1 MLKKTL
7 LLTLVLTILA
17 GNAFAL
23 TAATAELNTDAT
35 GDYTIPG
42 FKPSKSVYVVYQ
54 TDTTFVVYAIAT
66 KHTSGDKIYA
76 TDSATTKMFM
86 KSGTAA
92 TALSTTDAGI
102 TIPTDATNSSLS
114 GFTAM

>member
-1 MLKKTL
+1 MLKRTL
-7 LLTLVLTILA
+7 LFTLVLAILA

-23 TAATAELNTDAT
+23 TAATAELNTDAQ

-54 TDTTFVVYAIAT
+54 SDTTFVVYAIAT
-66 KHTSGDKIYA
+66 KHTSGDKVYA

-86 KSGTAA
+86 KASTA
-92 TALSTTDAGI
+92 STVLTTTIAGV
-102 TIPTDATNSSLS
+102 TIPTDSTTSALT
-114 GFTAM
+114 GYTAM